1 MTSGAKTS
9 PLVVLCLLLASVAH
23 AKESGKPSNFQTSGS
38 ADSCPA
44 SEKTLLTRRARNIQE
59 GLALEEARTSLIG
72 KGEAQATLEDAK
84 ADLAGLIE
92 QEDGQ
97 IYRAQARKEKIERR
111 LKDAKA
117 KVDDAKDQG
126 PEKLRIAKA
135 AVDRFKEQAAEARA
149 TLEDA
154 KADLAGLI
162 EQEDGEE
169 WPGEKL
175 KKKKDDF
182 VAKAKGRFNRA
193 QATKEKIERKLKDAK
208 AKVDDAKDQG
218 PE

>member
-1 MTSGAKTS
+1 MG
-9 PLVVLCLLLASVAH
+9 
-23 AKESGKPSNFQTSGS
+23 
-38 ADSCPA
+38 
-44 SEKTLLTRRARNIQE
+44 
-59 GLALEEARTSLIG
+59 
-72 KGEAQATLEDAK
+72 
-84 ADLAGLIE
+84 
-92 QEDGQ
+92 
-97 IYRAQARKEKIERR
+97 R

-193 QATKEKIERKLKDAK
+193 QATKEKIERRLKDAK
-208 AKVDDAKDQG
+208 AKVDDAKVQG
-218 PE
+218 PEKLRIAKAAVDRFKEQAAEARATLEDAKADLAGLIEQEDGEEWPGEK